1 MGSVYGVVKNWL
13 TEAELPTIIPLK
25 EAELPTI
32 IPLKEAELPTIMP
45 FHVTFRDILRC
56 FDFKVTWL

>member
-13 TEAELPTIIPLK
+13 NEAELPTIIPLK

-32 IPLKEAELPTIMP
+32 IS

-56 FDFKVTWL
+56 FDFKVTCL